1 MKNDMLKIGTKFIL
15 LFSLFMSTEVS
26 ILANTDAY
34 SQTQDEYLVSNQYFE
49 TENSYE
55 EFYENLF
62 NKEETFSIEIGESDE
77 VLDSISKAI
86 VIRDILN
93 IKASIN
99 NDKIT
104 LTFSNIGNTTITSY
118 SGSLNITSS
127 STKSGLTPVK
137 SSKKI
142 SFLNLLPGL
151 TKEYTFVYSMKFTRN
166 KFELK
171 NITTHSSGRKYT
183 ATENF
188 YRNIYD
194 NNLSSWNRGTFAN
207 KAMSLDYHHNK
218 HQSEVSSS
226 NVMKYYSLAVS
237 ERSRTVNTSL
247 YNQTR
252 TGTGG
257 YKYTRKASPRRYI
270 ILSDK
275 NKSGGNI
282 YSFGGK

>member
-1 MKNDMLKIGTKFIL
+1 MLKIGTKFIL

-104 LTFSNIGNTTITSY
+104 LTFSNIGNTTITS
-118 SGSLNITSS
+118 
-127 STKSGLTPVK
+127 V
-137 SSKKI
+137 
-142 SFLNLLPGL
+142 
-151 TKEYTFVYSMKFTRN
+151 
-166 KFELK
+166 
-171 NITTHSSGRKYT
+171 
-183 ATENF
+183 
-188 YRNIYD
+188 
-194 NNLSSWNRGTFAN
+194 
-207 KAMSLDYHHNK
+207 
-218 HQSEVSSS
+218 
-226 NVMKYYSLAVS
+226 
-237 ERSRTVNTSL
+237 
-247 YNQTR
+247 
-252 TGTGG
+252 
-257 YKYTRKASPRRYI
+257 
-270 ILSDK
+270 
-275 NKSGGNI
+275 
-282 YSFGGK
+282 